1 MFNILNKFLFYCKQ
15 CYKKNKI
22 SIRII
27 TLINIK
33 IIGIII
39 KMISEEELDYVF
51 KVIFLGD
58 SSVGKSNII
67 LKYYKN
73 IFYKNSKS
81 TVGVEFYSKVITTQE
96 NKNIKIQ
103 IWDTAG
109 QERFKSITTSYYKGA
124 KGAIIVYDITRRG
137 TFDNVREWYKDIKSM
152 ADNTNI
158 VIMLIGNKCD
168 LINERVV
175 STEEGKREAEMNGM
189 AFMETSALDGT
200 NIQNAFE
207 EMALLICKKQ
217 VSLGNLGLRDS
228 NSKNNEEICP
238 NSKNIEVN
246 KKDGEKKVKCCE

>member
-1 MFNILNKFLFYCKQ
+1 
-15 CYKKNKI
+15 
-22 SIRII
+22 
-27 TLINIK
+27 
-33 IIGIII
+33 
-39 KMISEEELDYVF
+39 MISDEELDFIF
-51 KVIFLGD
+51 KVVFLGD

-67 LKYYKN
+67 SKYKLN
-73 IFYKNSKS
+73 EFNRNSKS
-81 TVGVEFYSKVITTQE
+81 TVGVEFYSKIITQN

-109 QERFKSITTSYYKGA
+109 QERFKSITKSYYKGA
-124 KGAIIVYDITRRG
+124 KGAIIVYDITRRA
-137 TFDNVREWYKDIKSM
+137 TFENVQEWFKDTKTM
-152 ADNTNI
+152 GDNTHL
-158 VIMLIGNKCD
+158 VLMLVGNKCD
-168 LINERVV
+168 LVNERQV
-175 STEEGKREAEMNGM
+175 STEEGKKEAEMNGM

-246 KKDGEKKVKCCE
+246 KKDGEKKAKCCE